1 MRLLPMRQ
9 IGFLLSFLFCGWT
22 AAGAAAPPRS
32 GQPAPQIDGLYSSG
46 GTFRLFALRGKAV
59 YLNFFAT
66 WCPPCN
72 DEAPDVNA
80 LQKKYRKRGLVVLGV
95 DALENA
101 GKANEFVHKFNLS
114 YKAVADPQGQIRDA
128 YGINA
133 LPVHV
138 FIDRRGKIKLYR
150 MGQMNK
156 SEIEAA
162 IKSIL

>member
-1 MRLLPMRQ
+1 MRRIAITL
-9 IGFLLSFLFCGWT
+9 LLSILCCGL
-22 AAGAAAPPRS
+22 ALAAAPPRA
-32 GQPAPQIDGLYSSG
+32 GQPAPRIDATYSTG
-46 GTFRLFALRGKAV
+46 GSVHLAQFRGKGV

-72 DEAPDVNA
+72 EEAPDVNA
-80 LQKKYRKRGLVVLGV
+80 LQKKYRNKGLVVLGI

-114 YKAVADPQGQIRDA
+114 YKAVPDAQGQIRDA

-138 FIDRRGKIKLYR
+138 FIDRRGNIKLYR
-150 MGQMNK
+150 MGEMNK

>member
-1 MRLLPMRQ
+1 MRRTVLSVTF
-9 IGFLLSFLFCGWT
+9 FLLGSGIVL
-22 AAGAAAPPRS
+22 AAAPPRA
-32 GQPAPQIDGLYSSG
+32 GQPAPRIDASYSTG
-46 GTFRLFALRGKAV
+46 GPVHLRQFRGKGV

-72 DEAPDVNA
+72 DEAPDVNG
-80 LQKKYRKRGLVVLGV
+80 LQKKYRKKGLVVLGI

-101 GKANEFVHKFNLS
+101 GKANEFVHKFGLS
-114 YKAVADPQGQIRDA
+114 YKAVPDAQGQIRDA

-138 FIDRRGKIKLYR
+138 FIDRRGNIKLYR
-150 MGQMNK
+150 VGQMNK

>member
-1 MRLLPMRQ
+1 MRRTILT
-9 IGFLLSFLFCGWT
+9 LSFCVLGYGL
-22 AAGAAAPPRS
+22 ALAAAPPRA
-32 GQPAPQIDGLYSSG
+32 GQPAPRIDASYSTG
-46 GTFRLFALRGKAV
+46 GPVHLSQFRGKGV

-80 LQKKYRKRGLVVLGV
+80 LQKKYRNKGLVVLGI

-101 GKANEFVHKFNLS
+101 GKSNDFLRKFRLT
-114 YKAVADPQGQIRDA
+114 YKAVPDPEGQIRDA

-150 MGQMNK
+150 MGEMNK
-156 SEIEAA
+156 FEIEAA
-162 IKSIL
+162 IRSIL